1 MRHNDLV
8 SMIARGTRSGLALFF
23 FLAAQAA
30 GLVLWVTYVMTWI
43 DWWGGFGLLVGV
55 LTMPGL
61 VIFPFLYWIVENQF
75 PWNYFALWAAM
86 IVLGIMS
93 ALSANPDRY

>member
-1 MRHNDLV
+1 M
-8 SMIARGTRSGLALFF
+8 SMLARPARSGLAVFA
-23 FLAAQAA
+23 FLAAQVLS
-30 GLVLWVTYVMTWI
+30 LVLWVFYVMTWI
-43 DWWGGFGLLVGV
+43 DWWGGFGLIVG
-55 LTMPGL
+55 LITIPGL

-86 IVLGIMS
+86 IVLGIMA

>member
-1 MRHNDLV
+1 M
-8 SMIARGTRSGLALFF
+8 SMLARPARSGLAVFA
-23 FLAAQAA
+23 FLAAQFL
-30 GLVLWVTYVMTWI
+30 GLVLWVFYVMTWI

-75 PWNYFALWAAM
+75 PWNYFSLWAAM
-86 IVLGIMS
+86 IAFGIMS
-93 ALSANPDRY
+93 SLSANRDRY